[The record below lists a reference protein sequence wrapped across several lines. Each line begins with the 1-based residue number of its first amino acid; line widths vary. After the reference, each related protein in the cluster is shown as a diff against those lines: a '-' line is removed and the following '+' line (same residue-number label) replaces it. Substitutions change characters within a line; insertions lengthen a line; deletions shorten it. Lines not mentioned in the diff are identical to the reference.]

1 MSSAP
6 LQLVGHW
13 TDGQLASVEV
23 RNARPLAAAL
33 LVGKAPEEA
42 ALLAGNVF
50 SLCGVAQRHAVRAAC
65 AAARG
70 EALAYDEATERALTI
85 ESIQLH
91 LWRVLLDWPTLFE
104 LAPARE
110 RFGVLH
116 RRLAQARDHAA
127 VFEVGGQVLNLVANE
142 LLGGFFANLREPRNL
157 REFSAACERAGTVG
171 HVLARLI
178 DAGASDPMEDSVPL
192 LPLLPASELA
202 AAIPG
207 GWPDEAYCRAPHLN
221 GSACETGPL
230 ARHVG
235 NPLVARLLSHRHRIA
250 ARLFARMVEL
260 SDCATRLRYP
270 LADDMSALIDT
281 APLPG
286 GGALARVET
295 ARGVLLH
302 AVRLDGDNVT
312 DYAIVA
318 PTEWNFRP
326 GGVFEQ
332 EGAGWAAPDPAY
344 ARWRLRALAFALD
357 PCVSFEVL
365 IESGEALAHA

>member
-1 MSSAP
+1 MSNAP
-6 LQLVGHW
+6 LQLVGHLES
-13 TDGQLASVEV
+13 GQLASVEV
-23 RNARPLAAAL
+23 RNARPLAAGL
-33 LVGKAPEEA
+33 LVGKSPEEA

-65 AAARG
+65 ATARG
-70 EALAYDEATERALTI
+70 VELDYDEATERALTI

-91 LWRVLLDWPTLFE
+91 LWRLLLDWPTLFE
-104 LAPARE
+104 LAPVRE

-127 VFEVGGQVLNLVANE
+127 VFEVGGQILNLVADE
-142 LLGGFFANLREPRNL
+142 LLGGFFMNLREPRNL
-157 REFSAACERAGTVG
+157 REFAAACQRAGTVG

-192 LPLLPASELA
+192 LPALPAAALA
-202 AAIPG
+202 AAIPA
-207 GWPDEAYCRAPHLN
+207 GWPDEAFCREPHLN

-250 ARLFARMVEL
+250 ARLFARVVEL

-270 LADDMSALIDT
+270 LTHDMPTLIDT
-281 APLPG
+281 APLPD
-286 GGALARVET
+286 GGALARVDT

-302 AVRLDGDNVT
+302 AVRLDGDTVA

-318 PTEWNFRP
+318 PTEWNFCP
-326 GGVFEQ
+326 GGVFEK

-344 ARWRLRALAFALD
+344 ARWRLRALALALD
-357 PCVSFEVL
+357 PCVNFDVRVDTEEV
-365 IESGEALAHA
+365 ATHA